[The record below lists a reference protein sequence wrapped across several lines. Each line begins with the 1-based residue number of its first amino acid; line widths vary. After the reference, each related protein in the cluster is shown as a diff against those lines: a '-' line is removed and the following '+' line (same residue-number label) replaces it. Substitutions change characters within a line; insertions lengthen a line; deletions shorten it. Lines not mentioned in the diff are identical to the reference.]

1 MWTFLWSTQAY
12 CDNVLSATARLL
24 PQHNLNV
31 MNTIISILDAYL
43 NLLCGWSYVDITSR
57 STAVVWRLHAF
68 LTYTFTIANTFYFSQ
83 FNSYSMSLRWDC
95 ASKSPFG
102 KWRWLST
109 EMMLSFASL
118 TNVIVLEPW
127 IIVKAAFVLVNLVL
141 RWKLRAD
148 SSIEL
153 GSRTKQTGNSSSLL

>member
-31 MNTIISILDAYL
+31 MNTIILILDAYL

-57 STAVVWRLHAF
+57 STAVVWRLYAF

-83 FNSYSMSLRWDC
+83 FNSSSMSLRWDC
-95 ASKSPFG
+95 ASKVPFS
-102 KWRWLST
+102 KWRWLSIK
-109 EMMLSFASL
+109 MMLSFAWLSYE
-118 TNVIVLEPW
+118 IVKPL
-127 IIVKAAFVLVNLVL
+127 IIVKAAFVLVSLLL
-141 RWKLRAD
+141 RRKLRAD
-148 SSIEL
+148 SSLEL
-153 GSRTKQTGNSSSLL
+153 GSLTKQTVNSSS

>member
-31 MNTIISILDAYL
+31 MNTIILILDAYL

-57 STAVVWRLHAF
+57 STAVVWRLYAF

-83 FNSYSMSLRWDC
+83 FNSSSMSLRWDC
-95 ASKSPFG
+95 ASKVPFS
-102 KWRWLST
+102 KWRWLSIK
-109 EMMLSFASL
+109 MMLSFAWLSYE
-118 TNVIVLEPW
+118 IVKPL
-127 IIVKAAFVLVNLVL
+127 IIVKAAFVLVSLFL

-148 SSIEL
+148 SSLEL
-153 GSRTKQTGNSSSLL
+153 GSSTKQTGNSSL

>member
-31 MNTIISILDAYL
+31 MNTIILILDAYL

-57 STAVVWRLHAF
+57 STAVVWRLYAF

-83 FNSYSMSLRWDC
+83 FNSSSMSLRWDC
-95 ASKSPFG
+95 ASKVPFS
-102 KWRWLST
+102 KWRWLSIK
-109 EMMLSFASL
+109 MMLSFAWLSYE
-118 TNVIVLEPW
+118 IVKPL
-127 IIVKAAFVLVNLVL
+127 IIVKAAFVLVSLL
-141 RWKLRAD
+141 LKWKLRAD
-148 SSIEL
+148 SSLEL
-153 GSRTKQTGNSSSLL
+153 GSLTKQTVNSSS

>member
-31 MNTIISILDAYL
+31 MNTIILILDAYL

-57 STAVVWRLHAF
+57 STAVVWRLYAF

-83 FNSYSMSLRWDC
+83 FNSSSMSLRWDC
-95 ASKSPFG
+95 ASKVPFS
-102 KWRWLST
+102 KWRWLSIK
-109 EMMLSFASL
+109 MMLSFAWLSYE
-118 TNVIVLEPW
+118 IVKPL
-127 IIVKAAFVLVNLVL
+127 IIVKAAFVLVSLLL

-148 SSIEL
+148 SSLEL
-153 GSRTKQTGNSSSLL
+153 GSLTKQTVNSSS

>member
-31 MNTIISILDAYL
+31 MNTIILILDAYL

-57 STAVVWRLHAF
+57 STAVVWRLYAF

-83 FNSYSMSLRWDC
+83 FNSSSMSLRWDC
-95 ASKSPFG
+95 ASKVPFS
-102 KWRWLST
+102 KWRWLSIK
-109 EMMLSFASL
+109 MMLSFAWLSYE
-118 TNVIVLEPW
+118 IVKPL
-127 IIVKAAFVLVNLVL
+127 IIVKAAFVLVSLT

-148 SSIEL
+148 SSL
-153 GSRTKQTGNSSSLL
+153 QLVSLKKQTVNSFS